1 MTEARDAA
9 VHFEAVKIALNQDKN
24 GLVLKLSIH
33 PSDAPQDLIVAPVGS
48 RYMVA
53 AVMLNDQD
61 EPVRGP
67 NQRQADNAIASAG
80 ALSRNPRFQQWMFD
94 NEMAPDVG
102 EDAAVAGIRDFC
114 GILSRAEF
122 STNENAR
129 KKFLELRHNFD
140 QDYKKGKVK

>member
-1 MTEARDAA
+1 
-9 VHFEAVKIALNQDKN
+9 
-24 GLVLKLSIH
+24 
-33 PSDAPQDLIVAPVGS
+33 
-48 RYMVA
+48 
-53 AVMLNDQD
+53 MLNDQD